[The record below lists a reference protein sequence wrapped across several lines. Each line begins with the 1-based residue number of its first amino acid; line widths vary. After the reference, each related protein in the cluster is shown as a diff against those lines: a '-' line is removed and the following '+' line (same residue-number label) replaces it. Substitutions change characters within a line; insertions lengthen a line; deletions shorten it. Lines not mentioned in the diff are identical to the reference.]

1 MYKLGLIGKNISHS
15 KSKINYVNL
24 LERSI
29 KFDLLDFNSKEDI
42 PDLKELLK
50 NYNGLSVTSPYK
62 NIIYQM
68 CNSHKE
74 VRDFKAI
81 NCLKLKD
88 GIVYGTNTD
97 YYACLE
103 ILKNY
108 KLKGVS
114 EVLLLGDGSMSR
126 VLGQALKNLNIPFLI
141 SSRKTDGFKQVPN
154 YNTHQSLIINCCARD
169 FDLSTLNFSK
179 SIYLWD
185 LNYNQ
190 GYEDYLVKKLKAQF
204 LNGESLLL
212 EQAKLAISY
221 WEIS

>member
-1 MYKLGLIGKNISHS
+1 MYKLGLIGKDISHS
-15 KSKINYVNL
+15 KSKASYEKL
-24 LERSI
+24 LKKSI
-29 KFDLLDFNSKEDI
+29 DFDLLDFKKEEDI
-42 PDLKELLK
+42 PDLESVLK
-50 NYNGLSVTSPYK
+50 SYNGLSVTSPYK
-62 NIIYQM
+62 KVVYEM
-68 CNSHKE
+68 CNSHEE

-103 ILKNY
+103 ILEDFR
-108 KLKGVS
+108 LKGIS

-126 VLGQALKNLNIPFLI
+126 VLSHALKKLGIPFSI
-141 SSRKTDGFKQVPN
+141 SSRKIDEFKQVLSK
-154 YNTHQSLIINCCARD
+154 NTHRDLLINCCARD
-169 FDLSTLNFSK
+169 FDLSSLSLSK
-179 SIYLWD
+179 SIHLWD

-190 GYEDYLVKKLKAQF
+190 AYEDYFKKKLKTQF

-212 EQAKLAISY
+212 KQAKLAINY